1 MRFLVVPV
9 VGVAALNLMDQLR
22 PVPAQQAKVMQA
34 VVAMD
39 ELVMITMA
47 RAAVAARAL

>member
-1 MRFLVVPV
+1 MRFLVAPV
-9 VGVAALNLMDQLR
+9 AVAEALKLMAQLR

-39 ELVMITMA
+39 GLVMITMA